1 MEITCYWEM
10 MLDSSVIFTS
20 PAAKR
25 FPNTGVNI
33 TNTLNFLLVREQQT
47 TFVKI
52 HTEHNI
58 L

>member
-1 MEITCYWEM
+1 MEITCYWWRM

-33 TNTLNFLLVREQQT
+33 TNTEQLSSGEGAADHFCQDT
-47 TFVKI
+47 HRT
-52 HTEHNI
+52 
-58 L
+58 

>member
-1 MEITCYWEM
+1 